1 MYRSEYFN
9 VFEYLVWT
17 SHDVK
22 NVGET
27 LVKRS
32 PKKGKKITTETLYVV
47 TNVYEDENFSR

>member
-22 NVGET
+22 NVGGT
-27 LVKRS
+27 LVKPS

>member
-22 NVGET
+22 NVGGT